1 MRLPLDPLSAMPW
14 KTLIEIKMQRFPHTR
29 KPDFQKR
36 CEGKRWL
43 RRHGLMSF
51 HMTPARK
58 VLIEWLATR
67 HNCGRAKL

>member
-1 MRLPLDPLSAMPW
+1 MRLPLDPLADLPW

-36 CEGKRWL
+36 CENNRWN
-43 RRHGLMSF
+43 RQHGRLQF
-51 HMTPARK
+51 HMTPARS

-67 HNCGRAKL
+67 HNGGRAKL